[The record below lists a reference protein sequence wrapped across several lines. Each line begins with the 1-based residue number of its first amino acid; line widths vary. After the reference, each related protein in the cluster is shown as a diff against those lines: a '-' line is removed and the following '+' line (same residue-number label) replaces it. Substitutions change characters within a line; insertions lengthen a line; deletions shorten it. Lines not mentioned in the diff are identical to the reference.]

1 MKEVYE
7 TLRRSPQWNESLL
20 VLTYD
25 EHGGFYDH
33 VQTPYKNIPSPD
45 GNTAP
50 PPTFFS
56 FDRLG
61 VRVPTIMVSP
71 WIKKGTGII
80 FFPFFFFFPCFFF
93 CSILTTLLQE

>member
-7 TLRRSPQWNESLL
+7 TLRKSRQWNESLL
-20 VLTYD
+20 VITYD

-71 WIKKGTGII
+71 WIKKGTGMVLSSFPSFLFLFFYGLI
-80 FFPFFFFFPCFFF
+80 F
-93 CSILTTLLQE
+93 TR